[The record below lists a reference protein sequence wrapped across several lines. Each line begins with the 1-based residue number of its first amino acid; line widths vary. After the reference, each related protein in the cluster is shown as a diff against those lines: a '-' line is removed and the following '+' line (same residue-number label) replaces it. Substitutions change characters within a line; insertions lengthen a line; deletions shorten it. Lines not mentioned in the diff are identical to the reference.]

1 MVNVRAIQRQANIVG
16 WLLMIPT
23 IIGISLFIIY
33 PVIFS
38 LIMSFT
44 NWKFVFINVS
54 FIGGDNYVWLFSESG
69 RQFWI
74 SVWTSIKF
82 TFISTAIQTVLGFF
96 LAYVLYNMKPKA
108 QAVYKVLIY
117 IPVLLPAAVVS
128 VMWTFIFEPNVGLI
142 DVLLTN
148 LGFKNLPLW
157 VADENIALGSVIF
170 VNTWQYLGVTTNHLF
185 HRDERHFARC
195 DRGCHH
201 RRRGKVADSLAVY
214 PAPFVEFHLRQSP
227 AFHHGRFK
235 IFRPVLSVHQR
246 NGRPRAVCGGAVY
259 LAHCLSLQNILP
271 RGHDVDRF
279 VRHHRRDQLNV
290 ELAARQNGGQDRCVK
305 MF

>member
-170 VNTWQYLGVTTNHLF
+170 VNTWQYLGVTTIIYFIAMNAISRDVIEGATIDGAGKWLILWRFILPLSWSSTSVNLLLSIMGGLKSFDLF
-185 HRDERHFARC
+185 YLFTNGTGD
-195 DRGCHH
+195 
-201 RRRGKVADSLAVY
+201 
-214 PAPFVEFHLRQSP
+214 
-227 AFHHGRFK
+227 HGLYVVGLYIWRTAYRFK
-235 IFRPVLSVHQR
+235 TFCCAVTMSIVLSVII
-246 NGRPRAVCGGAVY
+246 AAI
-259 LAHCLSLQNILP
+259 SLT
-271 RGHDVDRF
+271 
-279 VRHHRRDQLNV
+279 LNWLLGKT
-290 ELAARQNGGQDRCVK
+290 EDKIDA
-305 MF
+305 

>member
-1 MVNVRAIQRQANIVG
+1 
-16 WLLMIPT
+16 
-23 IIGISLFIIY
+23 
-33 PVIFS
+33 
-38 LIMSFT
+38 MSFT

-170 VNTWQYLGVTTNHLF
+170 VNTWQYLGVTTIIYFIAMNAISRDVIEGATIDGAGKWLILWRFILPLSWSSTSVNLLLSIMGGLKSFDLF
-185 HRDERHFARC
+185 YLFTNGTGD
-195 DRGCHH
+195 
-201 RRRGKVADSLAVY
+201 
-214 PAPFVEFHLRQSP
+214 
-227 AFHHGRFK
+227 HGLYVVGLYIWRTAYRFK
-235 IFRPVLSVHQR
+235 TFCRAVTMSIVLSVII
-246 NGRPRAVCGGAVY
+246 AAI
-259 LAHCLSLQNILP
+259 SLT
-271 RGHDVDRF
+271 
-279 VRHHRRDQLNV
+279 LNWLLGKT
-290 ELAARQNGGQDRCVK
+290 EDKIDA
-305 MF
+305 

>member
-148 LGFKNLPLW
+148 LGFKNLALW

-170 VNTWQYLGVTTNHLF
+170 VNTWQYLGVTTIIYFIAMNAISRDVIEGATIDGAGKWLILWRFILPLSWSSTSVNLLLSIMGGLKSFDLF
-185 HRDERHFARC
+185 YLFTNGTGD
-195 DRGCHH
+195 
-201 RRRGKVADSLAVY
+201 
-214 PAPFVEFHLRQSP
+214 
-227 AFHHGRFK
+227 HGLYVVGLYIWRTAYRFK
-235 IFRPVLSVHQR
+235 TFCRAVTMSIVLSVII
-246 NGRPRAVCGGAVY
+246 AAI
-259 LAHCLSLQNILP
+259 SLT
-271 RGHDVDRF
+271 
-279 VRHHRRDQLNV
+279 LNWLLGKT
-290 ELAARQNGGQDRCVK
+290 EDKIDA
-305 MF
+305 

>member
-170 VNTWQYLGVTTNHLF
+170 VNTWQYLGVTTIIYFIAMNAISRNVIEGATIDGAGKWLILWRFILPLSWSSTSVNLLLSIMGGLKSFDLF
-185 HRDERHFARC
+185 YLFTNGTGD
-195 DRGCHH
+195 
-201 RRRGKVADSLAVY
+201 
-214 PAPFVEFHLRQSP
+214 
-227 AFHHGRFK
+227 HGLYVVGLYIWRTAYRFK
-235 IFRPVLSVHQR
+235 TFCRAVTMSIVLSVII
-246 NGRPRAVCGGAVY
+246 AAI
-259 LAHCLSLQNILP
+259 SLT
-271 RGHDVDRF
+271 
-279 VRHHRRDQLNV
+279 LNWLLGKT
-290 ELAARQNGGQDRCVK
+290 EDKIDA
-305 MF
+305 

>member
-82 TFISTAIQTVLGFF
+82 TFIYTAIQTVLGFF

-170 VNTWQYLGVTTNHLF
+170 VNTWQYLGVTTIIYFIAMNAISRDVIEGATIDGAGKWLILWRFILPLSWSSTSVNLLLSIMGGLKSFDLF
-185 HRDERHFARC
+185 YLFTNGTGD
-195 DRGCHH
+195 
-201 RRRGKVADSLAVY
+201 
-214 PAPFVEFHLRQSP
+214 
-227 AFHHGRFK
+227 HGLYVVGLYIWRTAYRFK
-235 IFRPVLSVHQR
+235 TFCRAVTMSIVLSVII
-246 NGRPRAVCGGAVY
+246 AAI
-259 LAHCLSLQNILP
+259 SLT
-271 RGHDVDRF
+271 
-279 VRHHRRDQLNV
+279 LNWLLGKT
-290 ELAARQNGGQDRCVK
+290 EDKIDA
-305 MF
+305 

>member
-148 LGFKNLPLW
+148 LGLKNLPLW

-170 VNTWQYLGVTTNHLF
+170 VNTWQYLGVTTIIYFIAMNAISRDVIEGATIDGAGKWLILWRFILPLSWSSTSVNLLLSIMGGLKSFDLF
-185 HRDERHFARC
+185 YLFTNGTGD
-195 DRGCHH
+195 
-201 RRRGKVADSLAVY
+201 
-214 PAPFVEFHLRQSP
+214 
-227 AFHHGRFK
+227 HGLYVVGLYIWRTAYRFK
-235 IFRPVLSVHQR
+235 TFCRAVTMSIVLSVII
-246 NGRPRAVCGGAVY
+246 AAI
-259 LAHCLSLQNILP
+259 SLT
-271 RGHDVDRF
+271 
-279 VRHHRRDQLNV
+279 LNWLLGKT
-290 ELAARQNGGQDRCVK
+290 EDKIDA
-305 MF
+305 

>member
-170 VNTWQYLGVTTNHLF
+170 VNTWQYLGVTTIIYFIAMNAISRDVIEGATIDGAGKWLIHWRFILPLSWSSTSVNLLLSIMGGLKSFDLF
-185 HRDERHFARC
+185 YLFTNGTGD
-195 DRGCHH
+195 
-201 RRRGKVADSLAVY
+201 
-214 PAPFVEFHLRQSP
+214 
-227 AFHHGRFK
+227 HGLYVVGLYIWRTAYRFK
-235 IFRPVLSVHQR
+235 TFCRAVTMSIVLSVII
-246 NGRPRAVCGGAVY
+246 AAI
-259 LAHCLSLQNILP
+259 SLT
-271 RGHDVDRF
+271 
-279 VRHHRRDQLNV
+279 LNWLLGKT
-290 ELAARQNGGQDRCVK
+290 EDKIDA
-305 MF
+305 

>member
-170 VNTWQYLGVTTNHLF
+170 VNTWQYLGVTTIIYFIAMNAISRDVIEGATIDGAGKWLILWRFILPLSWSSTSVNLLLSIMGGLKSFVLF
-185 HRDERHFARC
+185 YLFTNGTGD
-195 DRGCHH
+195 
-201 RRRGKVADSLAVY
+201 
-214 PAPFVEFHLRQSP
+214 
-227 AFHHGRFK
+227 HGLYVVGLYIWRTAYRFK
-235 IFRPVLSVHQR
+235 TFCRAVTMSIVLSVII
-246 NGRPRAVCGGAVY
+246 AAI
-259 LAHCLSLQNILP
+259 SLT
-271 RGHDVDRF
+271 
-279 VRHHRRDQLNV
+279 LNWLLGKT
-290 ELAARQNGGQDRCVK
+290 EDKIDA
-305 MF
+305 

>member
-170 VNTWQYLGVTTNHLF
+170 VNTWQYLGVTTIIYFIAMNAISRDVIEGATIDGAGKWLILWRFILPLSWSSTSVNLLLSIMGGLKSFDLF
-185 HRDERHFARC
+185 YLFTNGTGD
-195 DRGCHH
+195 
-201 RRRGKVADSLAVY
+201 
-214 PAPFVEFHLRQSP
+214 
-227 AFHHGRFK
+227 HGLYVVGLYIWRTAYRFK
-235 IFRPVLSVHQR
+235 TFCRAVTMSIVLSVII
-246 NGRPRAVCGGAVY
+246 AAI
-259 LAHCLSLQNILP
+259 SLT
-271 RGHDVDRF
+271 
-279 VRHHRRDQLNV
+279 LNWLLGKT
-290 ELAARQNGGQDRCVK
+290 EDKIDA
-305 MF
+305 